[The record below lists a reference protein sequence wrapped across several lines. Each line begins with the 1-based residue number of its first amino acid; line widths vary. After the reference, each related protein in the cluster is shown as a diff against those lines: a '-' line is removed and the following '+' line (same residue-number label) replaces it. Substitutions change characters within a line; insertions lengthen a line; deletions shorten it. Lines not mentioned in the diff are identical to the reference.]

1 MAGRTSFSCGQ
12 KERRRQIAR
21 LGGEILTVTR
31 EVGIPLIINDH
42 PQIAADIGA
51 DGVHVGQD
59 DLPVAEVRKLLGPGR
74 IVGKSTHSLEQA
86 RAAFA
91 EKPDYI
97 GFGPLF
103 ATPTKP
109 DYIPIGLAQI
119 AQVRQE
125 ATLPF
130 FCIGGIKRDNVDTVI
145 AHGAVGVVVVSEIL
159 QAPDIRAICAWYREK
174 LLAANPV
181 SH

>member
-1 MAGRTSFSCGQ
+1 M
-12 KERRRQIAR
+12 
-21 LGGEILTVTR
+21 GGEILAVTR
-31 EVGIPLIINDH
+31 EAGIPLIINDH

-59 DLPVAEVRKLLGPGR
+59 DLPVAEARKLLGPGR

-103 ATPTKP
+103 ATATKP

-119 AQVRQE
+119 ARVRQE
-125 ATLPF
+125 ATVPF

-145 AHGAVGVVVVSEIL
+145 AHGAVGVVAVSEIL